1 MDRPVEVEG
10 LLAPAGNV
18 GEIRQL
24 TLFFA
29 DLVNSTALSTQV
41 EPETYR
47 LVVGRYRKQV
57 LCIVSGYD
65 GHIGS
70 TKGDGLLA
78 VFGHPTSHG
87 DDARRAVQAGLE
99 ITREVSRLSD
109 QSQRR
114 FGFGVDVRVGVHCGL
129 VYLDAAH
136 GDFSGKAANVASGI
150 SGLAPPGAVV
160 VSGAVAS
167 LITNDFE
174 LEACPP
180 AAVKGVEEPIDSYL
194 VVSERWQPDTS
205 VGHARRSSHSS
216 CDLDDARTD
225 R

>member
-1 MDRPVEVEG
+1 VTDRPVDAKG
-10 LLAPAGNV
+10 LLAHAGDL
-18 GEIRQL
+18 GEIRRL
-24 TLFFA
+24 ALFFA

-47 LVVGRYRKQV
+47 LVVGRYREQV
-57 LCIVSGYD
+57 LRIVSGYD

-78 VFGHPTSHG
+78 VFGHPIARD

-114 FGFGVDVRVGVHCGL
+114 FGFGVDVRVGVHWGP
-129 VYLDAAH
+129 VYVDASQ
-136 GDFSGKAANVASGI
+136 GDFSGLAANVATGI

-160 VSGAVAS
+160 VSDAVET
-167 LITNDFE
+167 LIRNDFE
-174 LEACPP
+174 LEACEPV
-180 AAVKGVEEPIDSYL
+180 AVKGVKEPVIHYS
-194 VVSERWQPDTS
+194 VVDEGAPE
-205 VGHARRSSHSS
+205 A
-216 CDLDDARTD
+216 
-225 R
+225 

>member
-1 MDRPVEVEG
+1 VTDSPADAEV
-10 LLAPAGNV
+10 LLAYAGGV
-18 GEIRQL
+18 GEIRRL

-29 DLVNSTALSTQV
+29 DLVDSTALSAQV

-47 LVVGRYRKQV
+47 LVVGRYREQV
-57 LCIVSGYD
+57 VRIVSRCD

-78 VFGHPTSHG
+78 VFGHPITRD

-114 FGFGVDVRVGVHCGL
+114 FGFGIDVRVGVHQGP

-136 GDFSGKAANVASGI
+136 GDFSGLAANVATGI
-150 SGLAPPGAVV
+150 SGSAQPGAVV
-160 VSGAVAS
+160 VSDAVET
-167 LITNDFE
+167 LIRNDFE
-174 LEACPP
+174 LEACAP
-180 AAVKGVEEPIDSYL
+180 AAVKGVEELVIHYL
-194 VVSERWQPDTS
+194 VMSERAP
-205 VGHARRSSHSS
+205 A
-216 CDLDDARTD
+216 A
-225 R
+225 